1 MPWTAD
7 LSLPTILASALF
19 TLVVNG
25 AALIGVLGWVK
36 GQITATAQQAQSAVV
51 EKHAE
56 ILRRLADDSHAI
68 REVRRLHRETRAMVV
83 GLSHEVRDLAERMV
97 STEDVPHA

>member
-19 TLVVNG
+19 TVIVNG
-25 AALIGVLGWVK
+25 AALIGILGWVK
-36 GQITATAQQAQSAVV
+36 GRVSTAAQQAQTQAV
-51 EKHAE
+51 EKHME
-56 ILRRLADDSHAI
+56 LLRRLAEDSGAI

-83 GLSHEVRDLAERMV
+83 ALSQEVRDLAERIV
-97 STEDVPHA
+97 SDEDLPRA